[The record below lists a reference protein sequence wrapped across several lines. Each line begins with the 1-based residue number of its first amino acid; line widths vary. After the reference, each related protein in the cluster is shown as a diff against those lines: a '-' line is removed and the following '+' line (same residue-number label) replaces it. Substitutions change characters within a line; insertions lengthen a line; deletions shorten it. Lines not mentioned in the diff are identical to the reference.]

1 MVKRLALVALA
12 IVAFGFGLA
21 GCDSGSKDSHK
32 GHEHKA
38 GDKH

>member
-1 MVKRLALVALA
+1 MFKRLALLALA
-12 IVAFGFGLA
+12 VVAFAFGLA

-32 GHEHKA
+32 GHDHKP